1 MDELIRDRIHEALE
15 VEPPPFGLRARVIGS
30 IPMDERSA
38 EPPRRRSFQW
48 AGQWAPSLVAILLAV
63 AIIASFLYLRGAVII
78 PSHHA
83 GPRAAPTVRVM
94 APDGVLVTSDGTVF
108 FSDYLSG
115 YVFRLTSK
123 GSLVI
128 IAGRPQAA
136 MLSEGS
142 AGDNGPATGA
152 YLFGPAGLA
161 ADRSG
166 NLFVADIVGERIRR
180 IDQRGVIT
188 TIAGS
193 GRADMPSPNFSGDGG
208 PATTAT
214 LNHPVGLAFDS
225 DGSLYIG
232 DSGNHRIRRIDTNGT
247 ITSINLS
254 SWSKSNVW
262 SPRGLAFDK
271 AGALYVAD
279 YFDCQIVRISA
290 SSVVSIVAG
299 TGTCGYA
306 GDGGP
311 AASAQ
316 LDGPSGITFD
326 SAGALYIADT
336 NNHRIRRVDAHGVVT
351 TVAGTGASGY
361 GGDGGQATTAETG
374 YPNDVVVSPFGQ
386 LSIAESTCSCVAP
399 TSAGRLRMVRLSSGT
414 ITTVAYSDSII
425 TW

>member
-1 MDELIRDRIHEALE
+1 
-15 VEPPPFGLRARVIGS
+15 
-30 IPMDERSA
+30 
-38 EPPRRRSFQW
+38 
-48 AGQWAPSLVAILLAV
+48 
-63 AIIASFLYLRGAVII
+63 
-78 PSHHA
+78 
-83 GPRAAPTVRVM
+83 
-94 APDGVLVTSDGTVF
+94 
-108 FSDYLSG
+108 
-115 YVFRLTSK
+115 
-123 GSLVI
+123 
-128 IAGRPQAA
+128 
-136 MLSEGS
+136 
-142 AGDNGPATGA
+142 
-152 YLFGPAGLA
+152 
-161 ADRSG
+161 
-166 NLFVADIVGERIRR
+166 
-180 IDQRGVIT
+180 
-188 TIAGS
+188 
-193 GRADMPSPNFSGDGG
+193 MPSPNFSGDGG
-208 PATTAT
+208 PATAAT

-299 TGTCGYA
+299 TGTCGYG

-316 LDGPSGITFD
+316 LDGPNGITFD
-326 SAGALYIADT
+326 SGGALYIADT

-351 TVAGTGASGY
+351 TVAGTGALGY

-374 YPNDVVVSPFGQ
+374 YPKDVVVSPFGQ
-386 LSIAESTCSCVAP
+386 LYIAEFTCSCVAP
-399 TSAGRLRMVRLSSGT
+399 TSLGRLRMVQLSSGT
-414 ITTVAYSDSII
+414 ITTVAYSESII